1 MFVIKAVNI
10 MWSIAVLE
18 KDYPIQLIKTARK
31 NFQDLISSW
40 EDSYKDPYIALC
52 IDNISNNKMPL

>member
-1 MFVIKAVNI
+1 